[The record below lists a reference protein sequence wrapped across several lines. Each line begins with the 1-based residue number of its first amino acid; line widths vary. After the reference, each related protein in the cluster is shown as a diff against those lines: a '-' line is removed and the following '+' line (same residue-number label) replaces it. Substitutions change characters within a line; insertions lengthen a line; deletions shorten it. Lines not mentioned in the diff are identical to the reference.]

1 MQYEEEESEQMQ
13 LIANKIVNCNRT
25 MWQIARQL
33 EEVMD
38 EQSALGHSQEVKLAD
53 MIFKHRC
60 TSLRERLRIRSTML
74 IEETLRSL
82 ADVKTSQKSV
92 IDLQGTLAV
101 QLPSNMLLDSARQS
115 LGRFVLY
122 EHSTMW

>member
-25 MWQIARQL
+25 MRQIARQL

-38 EQSALGHSQEVKLAD
+38 EQSALGLSQEVKLAD
-53 MIFKHRC
+53 MIFKHSC

-82 ADVKTSQKSV
+82 AVVKASQKSV
-92 IDLQGTLAV
+92 IDLQGTPVV
-101 QLPSNMLLDSARQS
+101 QLPANMLPDAARQS